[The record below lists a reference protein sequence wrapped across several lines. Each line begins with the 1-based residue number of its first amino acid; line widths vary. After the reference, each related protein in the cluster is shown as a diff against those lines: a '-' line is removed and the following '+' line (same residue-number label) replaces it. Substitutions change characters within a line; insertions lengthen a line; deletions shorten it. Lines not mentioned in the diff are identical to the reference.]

1 MELLGSFGIEGK
13 LLLWQLINFG
23 VLFAV
28 LWYILYKPLRRIISE
43 REGKVRESLAAA
55 ASLEEKSRALE
66 TEFNQKIDAQRKEFQ
81 ELHARTLAEEEQMR
95 KSMRAQAE
103 SEARAIVEEA
113 RRTIKQEQTQ
123 LLSSLEGEIKKL
135 ALSLASKVLEKE
147 LDPGTEKR
155 LLDDALSA
163 LKNEK
168 RY

>member
-23 VLFAV
+23 VLFVV
-28 LWYILYKPLRRIISE
+28 LWYILYKPLRRIIAA
-43 REGKVRESLAAA
+43 RVGKVRESLAAA
-55 ASLEEKSRALE
+55 ESLEEKSRALE

-81 ELHARTLAEEEQMR
+81 ELHARTLVEEEQMR

-123 LLSSLEGEIKKL
+123 LLASLEGDIKKL
-135 ALSLASKVLEKE
+135 ALALASKVLEKE
-147 LDPGTEKR
+147 LDPAAEKR
-155 LLDDALSA
+155 LLDEALIT

-168 RY
+168 R